1 MSYDRPTKKWSLRDI
16 DTMLEFLPMME
27 EPGFVAATWPVPEKR
42 DASGNPVMCW
52 PYPSYHPLIH
62 EFISL
67 CYKTSIYTDP
77 YALLP
82 EDPKGLEPGI
92 DVLKVLQSVG
102 DMEKASLG
110 QVRRYL
116 VLCTRGERFCDGY
129 IAGQFESGLI
139 QAALRRLKQI
149 RGGSKKEPAKR
160 AGYE

>member
-1 MSYDRPTKKWSLRDI
+1 MSYDKPTKKWSLRDI

-27 EPGFVAATWPVPEKR
+27 EPGFIAATWTVPEKR

-52 PYPSYHPLIH
+52 PY
-62 EFISL
+62 
-67 CYKTSIYTDP
+67 
-77 YALLP
+77 ALLP
-82 EDPKGLEPGI
+82 EDPKGLEPGT

-110 QVRRYL
+110 QIRRYL

-139 QAALRRLKQI
+139 QAALRRLEQI

>member
-1 MSYDRPTKKWSLRDI
+1 
-16 DTMLEFLPMME
+16 ME
-27 EPGFVAATWPVPEKR
+27 PSRHRHDAGVSAHDGGTGIRHRHLAGTGKR

-52 PYPSYHPLIH
+52 
-62 EFISL
+62 
-67 CYKTSIYTDP
+67 P

-82 EDPKGLEPGI
+82 EDPKGLEPGT

-110 QVRRYL
+110 QIRRYL
-116 VLCTRGERFCDGY
+116 VLCIRGERFCDGY

-139 QAALRRLKQI
+139 QAALRGLKQI

>member
-1 MSYDRPTKKWSLRDI
+1 
-16 DTMLEFLPMME
+16 
-27 EPGFVAATWPVPEKR
+27 
-42 DASGNPVMCW
+42 MCW
-52 PYPSYHPLIH
+52 
-62 EFISL
+62 
-67 CYKTSIYTDP
+67 P

-82 EDPKGLEPGI
+82 EDPKGLEPGT

-110 QVRRYL
+110 QIRRYL
-116 VLCTRGERFCDGY
+116 VLCIRGERFCDGY

-139 QAALRRLKQI
+139 QAALRGLKQI